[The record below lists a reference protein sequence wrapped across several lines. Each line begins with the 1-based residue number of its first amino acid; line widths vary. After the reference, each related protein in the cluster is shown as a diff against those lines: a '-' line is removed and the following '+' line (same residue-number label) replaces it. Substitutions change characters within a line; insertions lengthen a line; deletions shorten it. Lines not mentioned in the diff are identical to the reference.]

1 LRQLQPLACEDEFAM
16 NVPNILL
23 AAPEIWVFGMAC
35 VILLLDLFLREE
47 RRGIVQLL
55 AMVTVIIAA
64 FLTLR
69 AEYVRDG
76 AAIATTF
83 NGSFL
88 RDTMGDVLK
97 LFTYFIVALVF
108 IYAKFYLRRFN
119 VFRADFYTL
128 ALFALLGI
136 MLLISANSLVMIYL
150 GLELTSLSSYA
161 LVAYNRDSSRGSEA
175 AMKYFVLGS
184 MASGMLLYGMS
195 MIYGAT
201 GSLDL
206 DTIGA
211 AVSSGSRDDL
221 VLVFGLTFLVVG
233 LAFKLGVVPFHMWIP
248 DVYEGAPA
256 GVTLFIAAVPKMAA
270 FAMMFRLLQTGLG
283 ELHADWQQMLAV
295 LSLLSIVLG
304 NVAAIAQT
312 NIKRMLAYSTISHM
326 GFVLLGFLPG
336 NSEGYGA
343 SMYYVIVYSL
353 MTAAAFGTLILLSSR
368 GIEAENLDDF
378 KGLNHRNNWY
388 AAVMAMVMFSMAGV
402 PVFVGFFAKWLVI
415 QATLN
420 AGMAWLAIVAV
431 VFSVI
436 GAFYYLRVVKLMYFD
451 DPETVE
457 PINAPL
463 DFRLAL
469 SLNGVLVIG
478 LGVFSGSLIALCM
491 KSFGA

>member
-1 LRQLQPLACEDEFAM
+1 M
-16 NVPNILL
+16 NVSNILL
-23 AAPEIWVFGMAC
+23 AAPEIWVFTMAC
-35 VILLLDLFLREE
+35 VILLVDLFLREE
-47 RRGIVQLL
+47 RRGIIQLL
-55 AMVTVIIAA
+55 AMVTVIFAGFI
-64 FLTLR
+64 TLR
-69 AEYVRDG
+69 AEYVHDG
-76 AAIATTF
+76 TFIATAF
-83 NGSFL
+83 NDSFL
-88 RDTMGDVLK
+88 RDPMGDVLK

-108 IYAKFYLRRFN
+108 VYAKSYLRQFN
-119 VFRADFYTL
+119 MFRADFYTL
-128 ALFALLGI
+128 SLFALLGI

-150 GLELTSLSSYA
+150 GLELTSLATYA
-161 LVAYNRDSSRGSEA
+161 LVAYDRDSSRGSEA

-201 GSLDL
+201 GSLNL

-211 AVSSGSRDDL
+211 AVSSGKRDDL
-221 VLVFGLTFLVVG
+221 ILVFGLAFLVVG

-270 FAMMFRLLQTGLG
+270 FAMAFRLLQTGLG

-295 LSLLSIVLG
+295 LSVLSIVLG

-326 GFVLLGFLPG
+326 GFILLGFAPG
-336 NSEGYGA
+336 TGAGYGA
-343 SMYYVIVYSL
+343 SMYYVMVYSL
-353 MTAAAFGTLILLSSR
+353 MTAAAFATIILLSSR
-368 GIEAENLDDF
+368 GVEAEHLDDF
-378 KGLNHRNNWY
+378 KGLNQRNSWY

-415 QATLN
+415 QATLE
-420 AGMAWLAIVAV
+420 AGMLWLAVVAV
-431 VFSVI
+431 VFSVV

-451 DPETVE
+451 DPETE
-457 PINAPL
+457 APISATL
-463 DFRLAL
+463 DFSLAL

-478 LGVFSGSLIALCM
+478 LGIFSSSLIAVCM
-491 KSFGA
+491 RSFAA